1 MGRAVNWPHTLV
13 LLLLALPAFAACA
26 TDTPERHGPVIRDSA
41 GIRIV
46 ENVAPLWQPGQE
58 WRLNPEPVVVIGGGE
73 TEDDQLFRVVGA
85 LRLSD
90 GRIVVANGGTNEIR
104 FYGTGGAFLS
114 ASGGEGEGPGEFRR
128 LGAVR
133 RLRGDSLFAL
143 DARSSVFDGQGRFI
157 RTVQPRG
164 SRGRSTIDIVFD
176 DGMMLG
182 SGIVRFNVADLKLG
196 LFRLAFTF
204 YRFDG
209 AGDLVDTVGV
219 YPGFELYMVPS
230 QGGIPSTFPISRATY
245 FQFLPDGYYV
255 ADNDTYEVQKY
266 APDGKLQQIVRR
278 LTAPVQVE
286 PQHMQILRERAL
298 AGVTDDDQRRRTEQF
313 YRDIPVP
320 ETFPAYG
327 GIVLSVEG
335 YLWVREYDLPGA
347 EANSWSVYDAGGTL
361 RGTLALRS
369 DLEPFDIGPHYV
381 LGLWRDADDV
391 EHVRMYELVKPGQ

>member
-1 MGRAVNWPHTLV
+1 MIKYVV
-13 LLLLALPAFAACA
+13 LLLAFASLTACA
-26 TDTPERHGPVIRDSA
+26 TDAPERRGPVVRDSA

-46 ENVAPLWQPGQE
+46 ENTAPLWQPGQE
-58 WRLNPEPVVVIGGGE
+58 WRLSPEPTVVIGGGD
-73 TEDDQLFRVVGA
+73 TEEDQLFRVVAA

-104 FYGTGGAFLS
+104 FYGPGGAFLS

-128 LGAVR
+128 LSAVR
-133 RLRGDSLFAL
+133 RLRGDSLFAQ
-143 DARSSVFDGQGRFI
+143 DARLFRSSVFDGQGRFV
-157 RTVQPRG
+157 RTVQPQA

-182 SGIVRFNVADLKLG
+182 SGIVRFNVADVKLG
-196 LFRLAFTF
+196 LFRMAFTF

-209 AGDLVDTVGV
+209 AGDLVDTLGA
-219 YPGFELYMVPS
+219 YPGFEIYVVPS
-230 QGGIPSTFPISRATY
+230 QGGVPSTYAHPISRATY

-278 LTAPVQVE
+278 LTVPVQVE
-286 PQHMQILRERAL
+286 PQHMETLRERAL
-298 AGVTDDDQRRRTEQF
+298 AVITDDDRRRRMEQV
-313 YRDIPVP
+313 YRDMPLP

-327 GIVLSVEG
+327 GIVVSVEG
-335 YLWVREYDLPGA
+335 DLWVREYDLPGN
-347 EANSWSVYDAGGTL
+347 ETNNWSVFDAEGTL
-361 RGTLALRS
+361 QGTLGLPPRFQP
-369 DLEPFDIGPHYV
+369 LDIGPDYI

-391 EHVRMYELVKPGQ
+391 EQVRLYGLVKPE